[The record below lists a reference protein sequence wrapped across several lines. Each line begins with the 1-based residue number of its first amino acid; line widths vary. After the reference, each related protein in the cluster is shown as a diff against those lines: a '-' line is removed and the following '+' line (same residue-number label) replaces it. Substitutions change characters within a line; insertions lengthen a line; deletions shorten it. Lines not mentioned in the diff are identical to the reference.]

1 MRIRSI
7 ELKGYRREFVT
18 PLVTARIT
26 IAYRTGF
33 LIRVTGDNCHAGYG
47 EVGTPLEIEPFLQ
60 PSDDDTLDLVR
71 DELSKQFVGKMIPQ
85 TPGDLQNLISTYFSD
100 APEYIQF
107 GVEVA
112 LADLASRTAQ
122 KPLCR
127 WLRAK
132 SRPSIPVNY
141 LVNRPVED
149 WDSLR
154 SAIVQPWYRAVKAKV
169 GMESVDDDVRFVTKL
184 RQELGEGIS
193 IRLDAN
199 QAWTFD
205 AAQDALQRVRDMQ
218 IEYIEEPL
226 EKPDAD
232 ALKRLHE
239 AAGVGIALDES
250 VKCLWDARRALED
263 AVCDA
268 VIVKP
273 AAMGGIDPTIEI
285 LRYAQKLGRKV
296 VVTSSLETEI
306 GIAAHLHLAASI
318 PGEIPPYGL
327 DTLRLY
333 RDADPALTRVV
344 DGAIAV
350 PSGPGLGIGDD
361 LWEKL

>member
-1 MRIRSI
+1 VRIRSI
-7 ELKGYRREFVT
+7 ELKAYRREFVS
-18 PLVTARIT
+18 PLITAKT
-26 IAYRTGF
+26 MIAHRTGF
-33 LIRVTGDNCHAGYG
+33 LIRVTGDNRRAGYG
-47 EVGTPLEIEPFLQ
+47 EVGMPPEIEPFLK
-60 PSDDDTLDLVR
+60 PSDDTLDPLR
-71 DELSKQFVGKMIPQ
+71 DELSKQFLGKMIPQ

-100 APEYIQF
+100 APEHIQF

-112 LADLASRTAQ
+112 LADLASRTAD
-122 KPLCR
+122 KPLCS

-141 LVNRPVED
+141 LVDRPVRD
-149 WDSLR
+149 WEPLR
-154 SAIVQPWYRAVKAKV
+154 SAIIQSGYRAVKAKV
-169 GMESVDDDVRFVTKL
+169 GVESVDDDVRFVTRL
-184 RQELGEGIS
+184 RQELGEGFS

-205 AAQDALQRVRDMQ
+205 AAQDALQRMREMQ

-239 AAGVGIALDES
+239 ATGVGIALDES
-250 VKCLWDARRALED
+250 IKCLRDARQALET

-268 VIVKP
+268 LIIKP
-273 AAMGGIDPTIEI
+273 AAMGGIGPTIEI
-285 LRYAQKLGRKV
+285 ATYGRKLGRKV
-296 VVTSSLETEI
+296 VITSSLETEI

-350 PSGPGLGIGDD
+350 PSGNGLGIGDD